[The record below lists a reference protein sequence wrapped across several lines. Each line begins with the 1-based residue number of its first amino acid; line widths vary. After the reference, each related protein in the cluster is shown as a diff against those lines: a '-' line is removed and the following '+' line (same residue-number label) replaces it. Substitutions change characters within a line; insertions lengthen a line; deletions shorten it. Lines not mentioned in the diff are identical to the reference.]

1 MKYTVKQIADR
12 AGVSKTTVKR
22 HLKRIEEAKGAEYI
36 QQNVQTEPNG
46 VILISE
52 ELEKQLHDD
61 ITRPERT
68 ATQDCNVP
76 QRTGTDCN
84 ATPERAATCTGTYR
98 NAPEHVPE
106 RTATNTETERNAP
119 ERSATA
125 ETIAA
130 LNRLI
135 ETQQAQIEQLSGIIE
150 HLKEQITV
158 KDNQLT
164 AKDSQI
170 EQLSILTSQA
180 QALNLKAL
188 ETVPEQNEAGAEEPE
203 REKFILFRMFR
214 KKKGNDK

>member
-1 MKYTVKQIADR
+1 MEYTVKQIADR

-84 ATPERAATCTGTYR
+84 ATPERTATCTGTEC
-98 NAPEHVPE
+98 NAPERVPE
-106 RTATNTETERNAP
+106 RT
-119 ERSATA
+119 ATA

-150 HLKEQITV
+150 HLKEQIAV

>member
-36 QQNVQTEPNG
+36 HQNVQTEPNG

-68 ATQDCNVP
+68 ATQDCN
-76 QRTGTDCN
+76 
-84 ATPERAATCTGTYR
+84 
-98 NAPEHVPE
+98 APEHVPE
-106 RTATNTETERNAP
+106 RTATHTETEWNAP
-119 ERSATA
+119 ERTATA